1 MNVYPRNPM
10 KMFLWCQLIGFSTVL
25 FAGESMPAPVVDF
38 LKQHCFE
45 CHAGREDKLEGDVNL
60 DLRSVDWA
68 STDSL
73 ELWTTVHEVVHSG
86 EMPPRDAESIP
97 GSVDRDTFLAWLGEV
112 LTEYSPPGGTLP
124 RRLNRIE
131 YLNTIRN
138 LFDYP
143 EFELPPSFP
152 SDVSKFGFDN
162 VASGLVISPPLL
174 AQYLE
179 IATAIADEFLPQ
191 PVTLP
196 KAEPHHY
203 SIDAMGL
210 NTDEGG
216 GGALAGEVFRLV
228 SSRNMASAAGWTS
241 SFEAPISGIYS
252 VRIDA
257 RVFQTGSMFYER
269 RSKPFL
275 LQVFARQNGEQKYA
289 KFSDMRMLGEV
300 SISTSEAK
308 HSVDPLEVELFQ
320 GEIMGFRWADGPVY
334 SDPGRIDLSHDFI
347 DDRLLNDPIFY
358 AAALK
363 LNGGKRGSSQA
374 EFYEAIC
381 ALMESGDLDLSD
393 PALGKPPAVYGGGL
407 FNGPHNWCKAYAHEQ
422 MHRFGPALD
431 ILEVAVNGP
440 NRVVISQTMRDR
452 LARSKAFLGRQAS
465 ESTDILFVERFLR
478 DFLSRAF
485 RRPVSD
491 DQLGGYMELVCT
503 HRDEFPEKRIEDAL
517 HLAIRKALLSPH
529 FLFRELGGGALDEYE
544 LASRLSY
551 FLNGSPPDA
560 ELTALA
566 SSGQLSKLDVLGKE
580 TRRLLSKPERLEFV
594 KHFTGQWLGTR
605 MLKDIM
611 PDPRLLKFFN
621 PDRDALIEETEL
633 FFEELLA
640 GNYTLDHFIDPGFSF
655 RNQNLNKIYGGDLTG
670 KKMQRV
676 TFPKGGRQGGL
687 LGLASIMMATANG
700 VDTHP
705 VHRGVWLLENVLGQP
720 TPPPPADV
728 PAVAPDTSGAT
739 TMRELM
745 LKHQADAACARCH
758 EKIDPLGFVMEQ
770 FDPVGRWREYY
781 PIYTDGASEKLKE
794 EFYSSQ
800 GEGTR
805 LGRRIDTS
813 ATMPGGTLLNDVTD
827 LKAYLMNNME
837 LFASCLIEKL
847 LIYSTGREL
856 SFGDHR
862 IVQSLTND
870 VLDGDRGFQDLI
882 VSVVLSES
890 FLKR

>member
-1 MNVYPRNPM
+1 M
-10 KMFLWCQLIGFSTVL
+10 KRLLLGPLICLSTIL
-25 FAGESMPAPVVDF
+25 IADESLPAPVAAF

-45 CHAGREDKLEGDVNL
+45 CHAGGEEQLEGDVNL
-60 DLRSVDWA
+60 DLDSVDWA

-73 ELWTTVHEVVHSG
+73 ELWTTVHELVHSS

-97 GSVDRDTFLAWLGEV
+97 KTGDREVFIDWLEGV
-112 LTEYSPPGGTLP
+112 LTKHSPPGGTLP
-124 RRLNRIE
+124 RRLNRME
-131 YLNTIRN
+131 YLNTIRD

-179 IATAIADEFLPQ
+179 IATAMADQFLPQ

-196 KAEPHHY
+196 KAEPRHY
-203 SIDAMGL
+203 TIDAMGL

-241 SFEAPISGIYS
+241 SFEAPISGIYR
-252 VRIDA
+252 VQIDA
-257 RVFQTGSMFYER
+257 RVFQTDNMFYEH

-300 SISTSEAK
+300 SVSTSGAK
-308 HSVDPLEVELFQ
+308 TSIKPLEVELFE

-347 DDRLLNDPIFY
+347 DDRLLNDRTFY
-358 AAALK
+358 AAALR
-363 LNGGKRGSSQA
+363 LNGGKRGSSQS

-381 ALMESGDLDLSD
+381 ALMESGDLDLNH
-393 PALGKPPAVYGGGL
+393 PALDKPPAVYGGGL

-431 ILEVAVNGP
+431 ILKVSVNGP
-440 NRVVISQTMRDR
+440 HRVVISQTMRDKS
-452 LARSKAFLGRQAS
+452 ARSRAFLGRQPG
-465 ESTDILFVERFLR
+465 ESSDVLFAERFLQN
-478 DFLSRAF
+478 FLSRAF

-491 DQLGGYMELVCT
+491 EQLGGYMQLVRA

-517 HLAIRKALLSPH
+517 HLIIRKALVSPH
-529 FLFRELGGGALDEYE
+529 FLFRELGRGELDEHE

-560 ELTALA
+560 ELTVLA
-566 SSGQLSKLDVLGKE
+566 SSGQLSNPVVLEQE
-580 TRRLLSKPERLEFV
+580 TRRLLSKPDRLRFV

-605 MLKDIM
+605 MLRDIM

-621 PDRDALIEETEL
+621 PDRDALIEETER
-633 FFEELLA
+633 FFEELLV

-670 KKMQRV
+670 KNMQRV

-720 TPPPPADV
+720 TPPPPPDV

-739 TMRELM
+739 TMREQM
-745 LKHQADAACARCH
+745 AKHQADAVCARCH

-770 FDPVGRWREYY
+770 FDPVGRWREFY
-781 PIYTDGASEKLKE
+781 PIYTEGASEKLNE

-813 ATMPGGTLLNDVTD
+813 AIMPDGTALNDVTD
-827 LKAYLMNNME
+827 LKVYLLNNME
-837 LFASCLIEKL
+837 LFTSCLIEKL
-847 LIYSTGREL
+847 LIYSTGRGL
-856 SFGDHR
+856 SFGDR
-862 IVQSLTND
+862 RVVQSLTND
-870 VLDGDRGFQDLI
+870 MLDGDPGFQDLI
-882 VSVVLSES
+882 VSVVLSKS
-890 FLKR
+890 FLTR